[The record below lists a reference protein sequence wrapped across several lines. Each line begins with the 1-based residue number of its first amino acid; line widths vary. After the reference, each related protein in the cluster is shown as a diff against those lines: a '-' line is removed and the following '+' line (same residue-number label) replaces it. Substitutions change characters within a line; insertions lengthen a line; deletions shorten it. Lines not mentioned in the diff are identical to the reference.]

1 MKIAHRDLSVT
12 LRQRE
17 AVSHAGERESAIM
30 NVRSI
35 FYHIFFYVVIFALN
49 ECDVVYAEKLKICV
63 VESVNTNKTI
73 NKICPNIKIFPFQ
86 CVIAKDR
93 FDCLRQ
99 LTTGD
104 ADITLLQAEDLLAAS
119 MYNKYS
125 FLVTHELRLFSE
137 AKQQFEMVALV
148 RRNINN
154 MWDAK
159 EKRFCHPGFE
169 TTDTYTK
176 ALSMYFEN
184 WIIPKECDPE
194 KTLLEN
200 RVARLSDYFEAACI
214 AGPWIAD
221 ATFDTKLKSKY
232 KNLCS
237 LCDNSASCYTGDKYY
252 GRDGAILCLTD
263 NVGDIAWVRLD
274 DVLQYFKNFEVNKD
288 DYAYL
293 CPDGMTRSAKTDN
306 PCIWLRQPWPV
317 IVARSKIAEMAVNM
331 IDLTIN
337 SKNIWKNTLQ
347 DLLAPYHSTFVK
359 TELLETPTDYLR
371 RCNACVKRRTKK
383 IVNIVFYRC
392 NKSVYLLFPIE
403 DPGFLSAND
412 RATCQ
417 PSRRVR
423 WCVSSNI
430 EDQKCRWL
438 REASFVYGIEPVISC
453 VQESSRISCL
463 EAIRDQRADIFVS
476 KPEER
481 LEVSKK
487 GLKPILQVT
496 SNKKNDLNR
505 IVAIVKNNSVFKSF
519 KDLKGAKACF
529 TGYES
534 IGWNSF
540 VTIMKNISKDNWD
553 RSSVE
558 AVGNFL
564 GESCV
569 PGILFVKNTNVPR
582 NLYSLCATDVNVDDD
597 INTFS
602 CLTSDRADVVFVNLK
617 NIRKEINISNTESSN
632 LINEKYRILCIK
644 ETETGKEEEMCSLT
658 WTTLAAV
665 VAHENITDLRHNEI
679 YSMLLSMDQLFG
691 TNTNG
696 YTRAFSLYETY
707 DNHRNVIFPAHGKCN
722 DLNEIDGSP
731 LLFKAITP
739 ICDSPEESQHLQL
752 EVSKIQRIRNYDDI
766 VEEIMLQSTYNSAQN
781 WNSCFDKINLLGL
794 LIFIALFIL
803 N

>member
-1 MKIAHRDLSVT
+1 
-12 LRQRE
+12 
-17 AVSHAGERESAIM
+17 M
-30 NVRSI
+30 NLWPI
-35 FYHIFFYVVIFALN
+35 FYHILLYAVIFAFDK
-49 ECDVVYAEKLKICV
+49 CDVVYAEKLKICV
-63 VESVNTNKTI
+63 VESVNTNETI
-73 NKICPNIKIFPFQ
+73 NKILPNMKISPFQ
-86 CVIAKDR
+86 CVIANDR

-99 LTTGD
+99 LTTGT

-137 AKQQFEMVALV
+137 DKQQFEMVALV
-148 RRNINN
+148 RQNINN

-200 RVARLSDYFEAACI
+200 RVARLSNYFEAGCI

-237 LCDNSASCYTGDKYY
+237 LCDNSASCYIGDKYY
-252 GRDGAILCLTD
+252 GREGAILCLTD

-274 DVLQYFKNFEVNKD
+274 DVLQYFKNVETNKE

-293 CPDGMTRSAKTDN
+293 CPDGMTRSANTDN
-306 PCIWLRQPWPV
+306 PCIWVRQPWPV
-317 IVARSKIAEMAVNM
+317 IVARSKIAEMAVNI
-331 IDLTIN
+331 IDLTIK

-359 TELLETPTDYLR
+359 TEPLESPTDYLQR
-371 RCNACVKRRTKK
+371 
-383 IVNIVFYRC
+383 Y
-392 NKSVYLLFPIE
+392 
-403 DPGFLSAND
+403 PGFLSAND

-417 PSRRVR
+417 PTRRVR
-423 WCVSSNI
+423 WCVSTNI

-438 REASFVYGIEPVISC
+438 REASFVYGIEPIISC
-453 VQESSRISCL
+453 VQESNRSSCL
-463 EAIRDQRADIFVS
+463 KAIRDQRADIFVS

-481 LEVSKK
+481 LEVSKM

-496 SNKKNDLNR
+496 SNKKKDYNR
-505 IVAIVKNNSVFKSF
+505 IVAIVKSNSSFKSF

-540 VTIMKNISKDNWD
+540 VTIMKNISEDNWD
-553 RSSVE
+553 CSSIK
-558 AVGNFL
+558 AVGNFF
-564 GESCV
+564 GDSCV
-569 PGILFVKNTNVPR
+569 PGISSIKNIDVPY
-582 NLYSLCATDVNVDDD
+582 NLYSLCTTDVNVDDD
-597 INTFS
+597 INTLS

-617 NIRKEINISNTESSN
+617 NIQKEINISNTVSSN
-632 LINEKYRILCIK
+632 LANGKYKILCIK
-644 ETETGKEEEMCSLT
+644 EIETAKEEEEMCSLT
-658 WTTLAAV
+658 WTTLGAI
-665 VAHENITDLRHNEI
+665 VAHKNITDLRHNDI
-679 YSMLLSMDQLFG
+679 YSTLLSMDQLFG
-691 TNTNG
+691 TSVRG
-696 YTRAFSLYETY
+696 YTKAFSLYGTY
-707 DNHRNVIFPAHGKCN
+707 DNHKNVIF
-722 DLNEIDGSP
+722 
-731 LLFKAITP
+731 
-739 ICDSPEESQHLQL
+739 PEESQHLQR
-752 EVSKIQRIRNYDDI
+752 EVNKIRRIRNYDDI
-766 VEEIMLQSTYNSAQN
+766 VEEIMIKPICNSAQN
-781 WNSCFDKINLLGL
+781 WSSGFDKINLLGL
-794 LIFIALFIL
+794 LILIALFTL
-803 N
+803 Y

>member
-1 MKIAHRDLSVT
+1 MFFESTKKSSFY
-12 LRQRE
+12 RE
-17 AVSHAGERESAIM
+17 LKVINENRPSRSLGEVISHAGERESAIM

-35 FYHIFFYVVIFALN
+35 FYHILFYAVIFVLN

-73 NKICPNIKIFPFQ
+73 NKICPNMKIFPFQ
-86 CVIAKDR
+86 CVIAKNR
-93 FDCLRQ
+93 FDCLRK

-274 DVLQYFKNFEVNKD
+274 DVLQYFKNVEANKE

-317 IVARSKIAEMAVNM
+317 IVARNKVAEMAVDM

-337 SKNIWKNTLQ
+337 SKNVWKNTLQ

-359 TELLETPTDYLR
+359 TESLESPTDYLR
-371 RCNACVKRRTKK
+371 R
-383 IVNIVFYRC
+383 Y
-392 NKSVYLLFPIE
+392 
-403 DPGFLSAND
+403 PGFLSAND

-423 WCVSSNI
+423 WCVSSDI

-453 VQESSRISCL
+453 IQESNRISCL

-476 KPEER
+476 RPEER

-487 GLKPILQVT
+487 RLKPILQVT
-496 SNKKNDLNR
+496 SNKKNDFNR
-505 IVAIVKNNSVFKSF
+505 IVAIVKSNSVFKSF

-540 VTIMKNISKDNWD
+540 VTIMKNISKDNWGC
-553 RSSVE
+553 SSVK

-564 GESCV
+564 GDSCV
-569 PGILFVKNTNVPR
+569 PGILSVKNIDAPR
-582 NLYSLCATDVNVDDD
+582 NLYSLCTTDMNVDDD
-597 INTFS
+597 INTLS
-602 CLTSDRADVVFVNLK
+602 CLTSGRADVVFVNLK
-617 NIRKEINISNTESSN
+617 NVRKEINISNTESSN
-632 LINEKYRILCIK
+632 LTNGKYRILCAK
-644 ETETGKEEEMCSLT
+644 ETEKGKEEEMCSLT
-658 WTTLAAV
+658 WTTLGAV
-665 VAHENITDLRHNEI
+665 VAHENITDLRYNEI

-691 TNTNG
+691 TNTKG
-696 YTRAFSLYETY
+696 YTSAFSLYGTY
-707 DNHRNVIFPAHGKCN
+707 DDHQNVIFPVSN
-722 DLNEIDGSP
+722 NNFLYPTLNE
-731 LLFKAITP
+731 TP
-739 ICDSPEESQHLQL
+739 
-752 EVSKIQRIRNYDDI
+752 
-766 VEEIMLQSTYNSAQN
+766 
-781 WNSCFDKINLLGL
+781 
-794 LIFIALFIL
+794 
-803 N
+803 